1 MKMKQFLALK
11 ASAGSG
17 KTYALTLR
25 YVSLLFLDINPN
37 TILTLTFTNKAA
49 SEMSERIFK
58 TLLGLGNDNNILEEI
73 GKQTHLTASEILSKK
88 EQVLSKFLTD
98 ELFII
103 TLDKFI
109 NKILREFAGYLD
121 MSDDFKIENDDYD
134 LMLYKFLLSLNSN
147 AFHNLIDF
155 SHTNSKKLNAIVE
168 LFESLDDKN
177 QEFTLIDFSIE
188 ILNGI
193 IDEIMLSA
201 LHIKDFILNSN
212 LSQSAQNAVNFY
224 DIDTLLECGKTWL
237 GKESLSE
244 YSYFKKAKP
253 TTDLDTHLFSI
264 QSKLQLYFKYKEIG
278 ILNGLFMNFNHFKEF
293 RYKYKKEK
301 NSLQFNDIT
310 NLVYLLFQKFIDKD
324 FLYFRLDA
332 KYEHI
337 LIDEFQDTSIMQYKI
352 LEPLIEEI
360 LAGGCKFKTFF
371 YVGDT
376 KQSIYRFRG
385 GKKELFDYVVNKFHG
400 SISLE
405 LLDTNYRSSQNI
417 VDFVNTIF
425 LNVANYEYNTQNV
438 HSKTAGFVEVVTIDN
453 EANEKL
459 GFLKDKLEELFSLG
473 VNSNNIAI
481 LTYTNSDV
489 LEIYEYLK
497 SCFPNI
503 KIVTDMTS
511 KIINQKNV
519 KATLNLIKYYY
530 FQSDIYKANFN
541 AIMGYDVLD
550 EITLELDIKQYDLI
564 YIVKTITSYYNLLE
578 ENMFKFIEGL
588 VAYKD
593 ITDFIYDVDKDET
606 TMVNSEN
613 SGLQILT
620 IFKSKG
626 LEFDTVLLLDRMK
639 NKNTDK
645 SSLLFSYDDI
655 VLDTIY
661 YKEKIREEFDLE
673 YHKAIEKEKVQQ
685 RDDELNVLYVA
696 LTRGENN
703 LIVFKR
709 QKQSAYDILDYSIDG
724 YKKGEVFIHHSDT
737 TEINKKEVAL
747 CQPLILG
754 NQDLNAK
761 EKSENSEDLKARYF
775 GIATH
780 FCLEMMKNFDK
791 ESLLFGINYAKNK
804 YSNILNKE
812 DFLDME
818 NRIKNLI
825 ENQDFLNLIKIGNYA
840 KEQPLMYENELKIID
855 LLIEKENEYSIVD
868 YKTTHEKQ
876 QSHQIQ
882 VKNYMK
888 YIKAITNCK
897 VSGYLVYLQNH
908 QTSIEKIV

>member
-1 MKMKQFLALK
+1 MKQFLALK

-25 YVSLLFLDINPN
+25 YISLLFLDINPN

-58 TLLGLGNDNNILEEI
+58 TLLALGDDKNILEEI
-73 GKQTHLTASEILSKK
+73 SNQTALDISIILSKK
-88 EQVLSKFLTD
+88 EKVLAKFLAD
-98 ELFII
+98 ELFIL

-121 MSDDFKIENDDYD
+121 ISDDFKIENDDYD
-134 LMLYKFLLSLNSN
+134 LMLYKFLLSLNSD

-177 QEFTLIDFSIE
+177 QNFTLIDFSLE
-188 ILNGI
+188 ILAGI
-193 IDEIMLSA
+193 QNEIMQSA
-201 LHIKDFILNSN
+201 FLIKDFVLNSN
-212 LSQSAQNAVNFY
+212 LSQSAHNAVNFD
-224 DIDTLLECGKTWL
+224 DIESLLECGKTWL
-237 GKESLSE
+237 GKESLGE

-253 TTDLDTHLFSI
+253 SSDLDTYLFAI
-264 QSKLQLYFKYKEIG
+264 QSNLQLYFKYKEIG
-278 ILNGLFMNFNHFKEF
+278 ILNGLFTIYNHFKEF

-310 NLVYLLFQKFIDKD
+310 NLVYLLLEKYIDKD

-337 LIDEFQDTSIMQYKI
+337 LIDEFQDTSIIQYKI

-360 LAGGCKFKTFF
+360 LSGGSIYKTFF

-385 GKKELFDYVVNKFHG
+385 GKKELFDHVAIKFED
-400 SISLE
+400 IIE
-405 LLDTNYRSSQNI
+405 LQVLDTNYRSSKNI
-417 VDFVNTIF
+417 VAFVNNIF
-425 LNVANYEYNTQNV
+425 INLGNYEYHKQYV
-438 HSKTAGFVEVVTIDN
+438 HSKTEGFVEVVNIDS
-453 EANEKL
+453 EVDES
-459 GFLKDKLEELFSLG
+459 FLFIKDKLEELFTFG
-473 VNSNNIAI
+473 INPNNIAI

-511 KIINQKNV
+511 KLINQKNV
-519 KATLNLIKYYY
+519 KATINLIKYFY
-530 FQSDIYKANFN
+530 FKLDIYKANFN
-541 AIMGYDVLD
+541 AIMGYDIQN

-564 YIVKTITSYYNLLE
+564 YVVKTIASYYNLLE
-578 ENMFKFIEGL
+578 ENLFKFIEGL
-588 VAYKD
+588 SSYKD
-593 ITDFIYDVDKDET
+593 ITDFIYDIDKDET

-645 SSLLFSYDDI
+645 SPLLFSYDDI
-655 VLDTIY
+655 ALNKIY
-661 YKEKIREEFDLE
+661 YKEKIREEFDIE
-673 YHKAIEKEKVQQ
+673 YKEAIQKEKEQA

-696 LTRGENN
+696 LTRAENN
-703 LIVFKR
+703 LILFKKD
-709 QKQSAYDILDYSIDG
+709 KQSVYDILDYKLDG
-724 YKKGEVFIHHSDT
+724 YKVGELFVKNNNSFEKSAK
-737 TEINKKEVAL
+737 EIAFYQPLSLGYQDVNKK
-747 CQPLILG
+747 
-754 NQDLNAK
+754 D
-761 EKSENSEDLKARYF
+761 KSENSDDIKARYF
-775 GIATH
+775 GISTH
-780 FCLEMMKNFDK
+780 YCLEMMKTFDEK
-791 ESLLFGINYAKNK
+791 SLRFALGVAKNK
-804 YSNILNKE
+804 YSNILNSE
-812 DFLDME
+812 DFLDIE
-818 NRIKNLI
+818 NRIKDLIQNKDFINLVK
-825 ENQDFLNLIKIGNYA
+825 NRNYV
-840 KEQPLMYENELKIID
+840 KEQPLIYENELKIID
-855 LLIEKENEYSIVD
+855 LLIENGGGYIIID
-868 YKTTHEKQ
+868 YKTTQEKHD
-876 QSHQIQ
+876 SHKIQ

-888 YIKAITNCK
+888 YIKEITTCE
-897 VSGYLVYLQNH
+897 VDGYLVYLQNH
-908 QTSIEKIV
+908 KTTIEKIIW